1 MASIPNKRKRREKG
15 KGEEEVVSSLQKGRG
30 GKESKGKRRE
40 GKRNERGKKEEEE
53 REETGKQEE
62 TGRRKEKSAPEW
74 LSPVL
79 YRIKR

>member
-40 GKRNERGKKEEEE
+40 GKRKKEE
-53 REETGKQEE
+53 
-62 TGRRKEKSAPEW
+62 
-74 LSPVL
+74 
-79 YRIKR
+79 